1 MKIELGERT
10 AETVAIYFMKA
21 QQQSI
26 KSTLPQKART
36 VEEALKDYQET
47 LLPDAASYGRTITV
61 DDIYVGDVWCYCI
74 DKAETPNAMLS
85 YCVFEQ
91 SYWNKGIT
99 AAAVS
104 LFLAEVKKRYAFHT
118 MGAFT
123 FSDNLASIRV
133 LEKNGFSFVEESCEG
148 GRKSRY
154 FQREL

>member
-47 LLPDAASYGRTITV
+47 LLPGAASYGRTITV
-61 DDIYVGDVWCYCI
+61 DNVYVGDVWCCCI

-91 SYWNKGIT
+91 SYWNKGIA

-104 LFLAEVKKRYAFHT
+104 LFLAEVQKRYAFHT
-118 MGAFT
+118 VGAFT

-133 LEKNGFSFVEESCEG
+133 LEKNGFSFVEEFCEG
-148 GRKSRY
+148 GRKSQY